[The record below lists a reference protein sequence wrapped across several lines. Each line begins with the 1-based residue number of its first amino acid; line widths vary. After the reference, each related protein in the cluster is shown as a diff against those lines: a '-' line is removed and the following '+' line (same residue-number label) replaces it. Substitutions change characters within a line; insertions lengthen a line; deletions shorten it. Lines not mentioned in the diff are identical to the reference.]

1 MLVLEKVVKTYPK
14 GSRRITALAPLDL
27 TVGAGE
33 FVAVAGPSG
42 SGKTTCL
49 LIAGGL
55 LDPDSGRVRL
65 DGHDLHAMTRNQL
78 AAFRSQNIGFV
89 FQQYHLIPYLSVLEN
104 ILAPEAV
111 RGRADGQARGRTNN
125 QARGRTDGNARGQAD
140 GNARGRT
147 DGNARGQADGNA
159 RGQADGNARGRA
171 DGNAWGRADGNA
183 RGRTDGQARGR
194 ALAEQFGLDHRLDH
208 TPAELSSGEKQRT
221 ALARA
226 LLFRPR
232 ILLADEI
239 TGNLD
244 RVNAQIVLGYLREYV
259 KTGGTVLLVT
269 HDREIAGQAD
279 RVEYLPNPRELEAL
293 R

>member
-1 MLVLEKVVKTYPK
+1 MLVLEKVVKTYLK
-14 GSRRITALAPLDL
+14 GNRRITALAPIDL
-27 TVGAGE
+27 SVPAGR
-33 FVAVAGPSG
+33 FVALQGPSG

-55 LDPDSGRVRL
+55 LRPDSGRALL
-65 DGHDLHAMTRNQL
+65 DGHDLHAMTPNQL

-104 ILAPEAV
+104 ILAPEA
-111 RGRADGQARGRTNN
+111 ARGGTN
-125 QARGRTDGNARGQAD
+125 
-140 GNARGRT
+140 
-147 DGNARGQADGNA
+147 
-159 RGQADGNARGRA
+159 
-171 DGNAWGRADGNA
+171 
-183 RGRTDGQARGR
+183 GQARGR
-194 ALAEQFGLDHRLDH
+194 ALAGQFGLEHRLDH

-226 LLFRPR
+226 LLFRPK
-232 ILLADEI
+232 IVLADEI

-244 RVNAQIVLGYLREYV
+244 HENAHIVLGYLREYV
-259 KTGGTVLLVT
+259 KTGGSVLLVT

-279 RVEYLPNPRELEAL
+279 RVEYLPDPREMEAP

>member
-1 MLVLEKVVKTYPK
+1 MLQLERVAKTYAK
-14 GSRRITALAPLDL
+14 GSRRITALAPIDL
-27 TVGAGE
+27 TVRVGE
-33 FVAVAGPSG
+33 FVAIRGTSG

-55 LDPDSGRVRL
+55 LRPDTGRAL
-65 DGHDLHAMTRNQL
+65 IDSCDLYAMTRNQL

-111 RGRADGQARGRTNN
+111 Q
-125 QARGRTDGNARGQAD
+125 
-140 GNARGRT
+140 
-147 DGNARGQADGNA
+147 
-159 RGQADGNARGRA
+159 
-171 DGNAWGRADGNA
+171 
-183 RGRTDGQARGR
+183 GRTDGQGRGR
-194 ALAEQFGLDHRLDH
+194 ALAEQFGLEHRLGH

-226 LLFRPR
+226 LLFRPKVV
-232 ILLADEI
+232 LADEI

-244 RVNAQIVLGYLREYV
+244 HVHAQVVLGYLREYAD
-259 KTGGTVLLVT
+259 TGGSVLLVT
-269 HDREIAGQAD
+269 HDREIARQAD
-279 RVEYLPNPRELEAL
+279 RVEYLPDPRGLETP